1 MIDSQGLE
9 VATDS
14 PATMAAIDAF
24 GESFLGYGLDAP
36 RILDGVEADPGCVMA
51 RSLAAALHLF
61 DESPG
66 SRRLASDQLAA
77 ARPHLDSATPRERLT
92 HEGVE
97 AWARCRYDAAMAA
110 HEEIA
115 ARWPRDLVSVK
126 FGQYHA
132 FNRGDTG
139 RMLQMIESVI
149 DHNDD
154 RAYAHGMYA
163 FALEQTRQM
172 AMAEREGRLATSMQ
186 RREPWAHHAVA
197 HCLDSGG
204 RLQEG
209 VEWMHSLSDTWAD
222 CNSFMYTHNW
232 WHTAVFHLD
241 RDEPEIALQIYDRH
255 VWPVLPT
262 YSQDQIGAVAL
273 LARLEVRDVDVGD
286 RWEEVAG
293 YLDSRTGDHVEPFL
307 DLHYLYGLA
316 RAGHLE
322 EARLLLSNI
331 EDHAGTCD
339 PFVREAWAEVA
350 VPAARALLAHATGQ
364 WRTSLE
370 GLTTVLPRLQSI
382 GGSHAQRDLFGLLHW
397 DAARRAGDHL
407 TESAILGAR
416 IRSRPS
422 IPWFHR
428 ERARALTGLGRIEE
442 ADSAREMA
450 GRTATRIRPW
460 ETR

>member
-1 MIDSQGLE
+1 MIDNQGLD
-9 VATDS
+9 VASDS
-14 PATMAAIDAF
+14 PEAVSAVDTFAEA
-24 GESFLGYGLDAP
+24 FLGYGLDAG
-36 RILDGVEADPGCVMA
+36 RILEGVAADPQCVMA
-51 RSLAAALHLF
+51 HSLAAALFLF
-61 DESPG
+61 DESPAARG
-66 SRRLASDQLAA
+66 EAFSQLAA
-77 ARPHLDSATPRERLT
+77 SLPHLARTTPRERLV
-92 HEGVE
+92 HEAID
-97 AWARCRYDAAMAA
+97 AWARCRYDKALEA

-132 FNRGDTG
+132 FNRGDSA
-139 RMLQMIESVI
+139 RMLRIIESVI
-149 DHNDD
+149 DHNEA

-172 AMAEREGRLATSMQ
+172 AAAEREGRLATSMQ

-209 VEWMHSLSDTWAD
+209 VEWMHSLSDTWED

-241 RDEPEIALQIYDRH
+241 RDEFDLALDIYDQH
-255 VWPVLPT
+255 VWPVVPT

-273 LARLEVRDVDVGD
+273 LARLEIRGVDVGG
-286 RWEEVAG
+286 RWEEVAT
-293 YLDSRTGDHVEPFL
+293 YLDSRTEDHIEPFL

-322 EARLLLSNI
+322 QARALVANI
-331 EDHAGTCD
+331 EAHSRTCD
-339 PFVREAWAEVA
+339 PFVRPAWSEVA
-350 VPAARALLAHATGQ
+350 APAARALVDHATGR
-364 WRTSLE
+364 WSASLA
-370 GLTTVLPRLQSI
+370 GLGRVLPRLQSI
-382 GGSHAQRDLFGLLHW
+382 GGSHAQRDLFGLLYW
-397 DAARRAGDHL
+397 DAARRAGNHV
-407 TESAILGAR
+407 TESAILTKR

-428 ERARALTGLGRIEE
+428 EHARALTQLGRLDE
-442 ADSAREMA
+442 AHSAREMA
-450 GRTATRIRPW
+450 ATTSERIRPW
-460 ETR
+460 RSR